1 TPASATSDITHLNP
15 FEVVESNRGYY
26 GTNTMSGTRINS
38 KIEDLASAITVITKE
53 QMADF
58 ALLDINDIFAY
69 EVSTESSY
77 NYTDFSF
84 NQSFQPNDNLSSN
97 PNTANRVRGLMSANI
112 AYSGFE
118 TSRRV
123 PL

>member
-1 TPASATSDITHLNP
+1 MINPLRYAFSSICVLLAARAQTAPASNSTPESATSDITHLNP

-58 ALLDINDIFAY
+58 ALLDTNDIFAY
-69 EVSTESSY
+69 EVSTESS
-77 NYTDFSF
+77 
-84 NQSFQPNDNLSSN
+84 
-97 PNTANRVRGLMSANI
+97 
-112 AYSGFE
+112 
-118 TSRRV
+118 
-123 PL
+123 